1 MGEEVLMRILALVLV
16 FAACSDPP
24 VPDGVDVE
32 NAPITV
38 VSIGCRVDDL
48 RLYSGT
54 FSTGGS
60 LCLRG
65 RGSYTGLQAAFPRG
79 IQSVRTGVSTA
90 LFGGSGI
97 WGESLTGCSNY
108 DTVDSIV
115 QGANGVTRLLA
126 PSPPP
131 VNCP

>member
-1 MGEEVLMRILALVLV
+1 MRILALALV
-16 FAACSDPP
+16 FAACSDPS
-24 VPDGVDVE
+24 VPDGVGVE
-32 NAPITV
+32 NSTLTV
-38 VSIGCRVDDL
+38 VSIGPCRVDDL
-48 RLYSGT
+48 RHYGGT

-65 RGSYTGLQAAFPRG
+65 QGSYTGLQAAFPRG

-115 QGANGVTRLLA
+115 QGANGV
-126 PSPPP
+126 
-131 VNCP
+131 